1 MILGLAEPCQDNYEL
16 HSKNS
21 QPYLF
26 ILGLA
31 TNLPIHLWKTLP
43 YLLYNSC
50 FSQEDE
56 AWNGTRTIHLIPTY
70 FINSS

>member
-43 YLLYNSC
+43 YLLYEPWDSLAPVKA
-50 FSQEDE
+50 S
-56 AWNGTRTIHLIPTY
+56 HH
-70 FINSS
+70 